1 MRIVAC
7 FLLIGCNSATWTDT
21 FAGTDSRTDG
31 LDEGGIVDDDSMV
44 TTDEAGAPGPL
55 CDGLAAS
62 KPTVPITVTFPGHG
76 TPNETIHIVAS
87 SGTCDVPVDS
97 DTDGVI
103 FSADASPCASLIAAG
118 DPSLGSATVF
128 GTSSPT
134 DLSFQWSYGVCTIID
149 DYSLSKE

>member
-7 FLLIGCNSATWTDT
+7 FLLLGCSSATWTDT
-21 FAGTDSRTDG
+21 FAGTDARSDG
-31 LDEGGIVDDDSMV
+31 LDEGGIVNDDSAVV
-44 TTDEAGAPGPL
+44 TDDAGSPGLL

-62 KPTVPITVTFPGHG
+62 KAPVPITVTFPGHG
-76 TPNETIHIVAS
+76 TPNESIHIVAS
-87 SGTCDVPVDS
+87 SGTCDVAVDS

-103 FSADASPCASLIAAG
+103 FSADATSCAALIAAG
-118 DPSLGSATVF
+118 SPSLGSATVF
-128 GTSSPT
+128 GASSPT